1 LSAQRLTD
9 ILFNFYFSKNFI
21 WTVTDCYSFMYSL
34 TYGAQLA
41 QTIERQTRNARVAG
55 SKPTSGAKSLVS
67 IFYLLQI
74 I

>member
-1 LSAQRLTD
+1 
-9 ILFNFYFSKNFI
+9 
-21 WTVTDCYSFMYSL
+21 MYSL